1 MFIGILTINFFL
13 YLSKEINLLN
23 FDFNALL
30 SEPFVILLYIQ
41 IYILYLI
48 YATIIYIIIR
58 FKHSA
63 KNLFKSLL
71 IFGLK
76 IFNIV
81 YPLLFLVLLSILD
94 KLIDTGKLE
103 ISIIESLTVC
113 ILLIFSLYL
122 LFINTIRL
130 LPKFYKIKYIKLFSA
145 ILVLMTFFINYK
157 SFEIMPFKNNIL
169 SIIHIDN
176 LCKQKIDRELKKS
189 KCQNCELSHSSYIKL
204 LVSCEENS
212 IKIFNKG
219 K

>member
-1 MFIGILTINFFL
+1 MTINFFL